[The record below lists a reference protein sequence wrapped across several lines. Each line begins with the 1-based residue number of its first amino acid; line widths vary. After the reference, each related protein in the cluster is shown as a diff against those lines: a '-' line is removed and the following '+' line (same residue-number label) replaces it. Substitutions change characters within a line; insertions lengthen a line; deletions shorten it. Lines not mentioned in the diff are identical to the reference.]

1 MPGGDLVPYLIGFFI
16 LLFILIP
23 CPRGAEHCED
33 TEANETY
40 TDSKGYDTS
49 YSEDY
54 SAAAEP
60 TYQSRLDPEFN
71 RRFEETMHR
80 LQETIDE
87 LARKDREIDDLLTR
101 VKFDKTLASKLR
113 PFYGK
118 DKARLNKYGD
128 LTDE

>member
-1 MPGGDLVPYLIGFFI
+1 MPGGELVPYLIGLFI
-16 LLFILIP
+16 FLFILA
-23 CPRGAEHCED
+23 PRERSTKYSENAQS
-33 TEANETY
+33 NETY
-40 TDSKGYDTS
+40 TDSEDYDPGYSD
-49 YSEDY
+49 DY
-54 SAAAEP
+54 SATAEP

-87 LARKDREIDDLLTR
+87 LARKDREIENLMTR
-101 VKFDKTLASKLR
+101 VKFDKTLASKLH